1 MANDAEIL
9 DRSNL
14 FGPSEPIYSGSTKD
28 TTSNANARPVDPNF
42 YENVGYAAAG
52 VPAAYAAHKAR
63 QAVTIPASVLRQK
76 DSLARGS
83 KEISGLRS
91 VSDQMAAIQAEI
103 QAKHDYLH
111 GAQAIDDRLPPHL
124 RPQPPAPEPFKVEI
138 LPRSGPGVSN
148 YAGKYVRNPSAV
160 LEAASMQDVQQN
172 LVHKNEADLKRANA
186 VQQMHSSNVSPLE
199 LTRRAIDERAQQL
212 TNEGTAASQATEQHN
227 KLVDEAREKIQ
238 NDLKKPRAVIAAE
251 LAKASGDATD
261 AEAALR
267 RKTGTQFSVANNLE
281 TELSKMPSSM
291 QARVAKY
298 SGDAGL
304 LSRTASGVGRVLNKV
319 AVPLTILQAPLSA
332 KEAYQD
338 LQKGNYYDA
347 AKSGAAAAG
356 GLLQGAA
363 LGAAMLASG
372 PAVVGGLAAAG
383 GALGVASLAAEL
395 PDALAYI
402 KRESPAAYRSALSYL
417 KKNWDDISKP
427 SQLPK

>member
-1 MANDAEIL
+1 MDEEIV
-9 DRSNL
+9 DRTNL
-14 FGPSEPIYSGSTKD
+14 FGSSEPISSGSTKD

-103 QAKHDYLH
+103 QARHDYLH
-111 GAQAIDDRLPPHL
+111 GPQAIEDRIPSHL
-124 RPQPPAPEPFKVEI
+124 KPQPPAPAPVQI
-138 LPRSGPGVSN
+138 TRLPEGGVGTQN
-148 YAGKYVRNPSAV
+148 YAEKFGANPHQALTSPSMSHVQQSMIPENQRRIVGAHSV
-160 LEAASMQDVQQN
+160 DPSRYPTNISPLALSPEEQAHRLKMISDAEAAAQQAAQRQ
-172 LVHKNEADLKRANA
+172 ADLLR
-186 VQQMHSSNVSPLE
+186 
-199 LTRRAIDERAQQL
+199 
-212 TNEGTAASQATEQHN
+212 
-227 KLVDEAREKIQ
+227 EARERVQ
-238 NDLKKPRAVIAAE
+238 ADLSRPKAAIAAD

-402 KRESPAAYRSALSYL
+402 KRESPAAYRGALSYL